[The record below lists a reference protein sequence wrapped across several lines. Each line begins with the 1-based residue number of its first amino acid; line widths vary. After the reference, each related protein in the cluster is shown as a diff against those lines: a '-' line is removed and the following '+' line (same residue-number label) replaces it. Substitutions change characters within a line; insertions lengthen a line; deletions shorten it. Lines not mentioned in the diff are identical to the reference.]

1 MGSCTIK
8 LPFYLGLSLIV
19 ISTPLLL
26 NWTEEFNNLFNSNPI
41 GPYLVIILL
50 IGYTSAPSIQRPNYR
65 RNITK
70 LRTIKTVTKKG
81 DRDIYIGH
89 FN

>member
-1 MGSCTIK
+1 M
-8 LPFYLGLSLIV
+8 
-19 ISTPLLL
+19 
-26 NWTEEFNNLFNSNPI
+26 

-50 IGYTSAPSIQRPNYR
+50 IGYTSALFIQRPGYK

-70 LRTIKTVTKKG
+70 LKTKKAVTKKG
-81 DRDIYIGH
+81 DKDIYIGH